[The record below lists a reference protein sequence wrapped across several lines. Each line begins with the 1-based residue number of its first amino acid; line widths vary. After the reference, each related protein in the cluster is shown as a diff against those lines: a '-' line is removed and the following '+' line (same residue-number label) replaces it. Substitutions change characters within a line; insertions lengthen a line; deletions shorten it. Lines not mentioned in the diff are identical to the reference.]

1 MWCWPCRAAWAC
13 LLFPVLRHSGKI
25 SKRSGYHST
34 GNVLL
39 QCPGTLPAW
48 KCHDIIS
55 SHNSGF
61 CPLSIT
67 QMIFSYEWKWKSKW
81 EGTKSPTKT
90 PSPRMGGNF
99 FLCVHLKMW
108 KYITIQA
115 WKQPFSPAHS
125 SVSDISHSN
134 QYIMAT
140 KCRFFFYWLLKYLFW
155 AQDRAVLAPG
165 IRPSF
170 SRACGRYVLIEPYG
184 GGFCAAC
191 AGRRPECTL
200 GSPRHKNPWSFAA
213 VVSFHFAFHFW
224 SD

>member
-1 MWCWPCRAAWAC
+1 MKKQMRGNK
-13 LLFPVLRHSGKI
+13 VSYQNSI
-25 SKRSGYHST
+25 SKDER
-34 GNVLL
+34 
-39 QCPGTLPAW
+39 
-48 KCHDIIS
+48 
-55 SHNSGF
+55 
-61 CPLSIT
+61 
-67 QMIFSYEWKWKSKW
+67 E
-81 EGTKSPTKT
+81 
-90 PSPRMGGNF
+90 F
-99 FLCVHLKMW
+99 FLCVHFKMW
-108 KYITIQA
+108 KYITIRA

-191 AGRRPECTL
+191 AGRRPECSL

-213 VVSFHFAFHFW
+213 VVSFHFW